1 MLLKIF
7 NCMITNYLK
16 ELLNDNECV
25 IIPEFGAF
33 ISKRHSATIDYATHR
48 FLPPYK
54 EIVFNDKLNNGD
66 DILVDFISKKENISK
81 EDSLIKIQNFVN
93 QAAAVLDVNNEFV
106 MEGLGKMRKFGNDYV
121 FEMNT
126 AENLLGDSF
135 GLTEFNYQPVF
146 RTETYQIIKEKI
158 VVEQKEKNT
167 DYTIAIESVEEV
179 AASTRRRPSLFK
191 TLAYTTIAFFMFF
204 VINWTTEK
212 SDSNLASWNPFL
224 YSSPNEFLIEIQ
236 NLRNSSMD
244 NGQQSTDNSLCSEIF
259 IDNGQQ
265 TTYNSLCSQLSD
277 FSLETVEE
285 VVAEVA
291 PEILDSSASQD
302 LRISELETTEEI
314 TIAEEVVEI
323 SNEEVVAEVTPEI
336 LDSSDPKDLN
346 SSTPEILKS
355 YYIVGGSF
363 QSDASAEKCLNSIKN
378 QGFENAS
385 TLDKNDK
392 GYIRVYYESFAEK
405 SDALIRLDEI
415 KSQYN
420 ESAWLLFQK

>member
-1 MLLKIF
+1 MLLKFF
-7 NCMITNYLK
+7 NCMITNCLK

-33 ISKRHSATIDYATHR
+33 ISKRHSATIDYANHR

-54 EIVFNDKLNNGD
+54 EIVFNNKLNNGD

-81 EDSLIKIQNFVN
+81 EDSLIRIQNFVN
-93 QAAAVLDVNNEFV
+93 KAVAILDVNNEFV

-121 FEMNT
+121 FEMNAT
-126 AENLLGDSF
+126 ENLLGDSF

-179 AASTRRRPSLFK
+179 ASSTRRRPSLFK
-191 TLAYTTIAFFMFF
+191 TLAYTTIAFFLLF
-204 VINWTTEK
+204 VINWTTDK
-212 SDSNLASWNPFL
+212 SDSNFASWNPFL

-236 NLRNSSMD
+236 KIKNSSMD
-244 NGQQSTDNSLCSEIF
+244 NGQQTTDNSLCSEVFIDNGQQTTDNSLCSEISL
-259 IDNGQQ
+259 DNGQQ
-265 TTYNSLCSQLSD
+265 TADNSLCSEISLDNEQQTTPQQLSN
-277 FSLETVEE
+277 
-285 VVAEVA
+285 
-291 PEILDSSASQD
+291 
-302 LRISELETTEEI
+302 SEPQQL
-314 TIAEEVVEI
+314 
-323 SNEEVVAEVTPEI
+323 TP
-336 LDSSDPKDLN
+336 
-346 SSTPEILKS
+346 

-363 QSDASAEKCLNSIKN
+363 QTETSAEKCLNSIKK

>member
-1 MLLKIF
+1 
-7 NCMITNYLK
+7 MITSYLR

-33 ISKRHSATIDYATHR
+33 ISKRHSATIDYANHR

-54 EIVFNDKLNNGD
+54 EIVFNNKLNNGD

-81 EDSLIKIQNFVN
+81 EDSLIRIQNFVN
-93 QAAAVLDVNNEFV
+93 KAVAILDVNNEFV
-106 MEGLGKMRKFGNDYV
+106 MDGLGKMRKFGNDYV
-121 FEMNT
+121 FEMNAT
-126 AENLLGDSF
+126 ENLLGDSF

-179 AASTRRRPSLFK
+179 ASSTRRRPSLFK
-191 TLAYTTIAFFMFF
+191 TLAYTTIAFFLLF
-204 VINWTTEK
+204 VINWTTDK
-212 SDSNLASWNPFL
+212 SDSNFASWNPFL

-236 NLRNSSMD
+236 KIKNSSMD
-244 NGQQSTDNSLCSEIF
+244 NGQQTTDNSLCSEVFIDNGQQTTDNSLCSEISL
-259 IDNGQQ
+259 DNGQQ
-265 TTYNSLCSQLSD
+265 TTDNSLCSEISLDNGQQTADNSLCSEISLDNEQQTTPQQLSN
-277 FSLETVEE
+277 
-285 VVAEVA
+285 
-291 PEILDSSASQD
+291 
-302 LRISELETTEEI
+302 SEPQQL
-314 TIAEEVVEI
+314 
-323 SNEEVVAEVTPEI
+323 TP
-336 LDSSDPKDLN
+336 
-346 SSTPEILKS
+346 

-363 QSDASAEKCLNSIKN
+363 QTEASAEKCLNSIKK

-415 KSQYN
+415 KSHYN

>member
-1 MLLKIF
+1 
-7 NCMITNYLK
+7 MITNCLK

-33 ISKRHSATIDYATHR
+33 ISKRHSATIDYANHR

-54 EIVFNDKLNNGD
+54 EIVFNNKLNNGD

-81 EDSLIKIQNFVN
+81 EDSLIRIQNFVN
-93 QAAAVLDVNNEFV
+93 KAVAILDVNNEFV

-121 FEMNT
+121 FEMNAT
-126 AENLLGDSF
+126 ENLLGDSF

-179 AASTRRRPSLFK
+179 ASSTRRRPSLFK
-191 TLAYTTIAFFMFF
+191 TLAYTTIAFFLLF
-204 VINWTTEK
+204 VINWTTDK
-212 SDSNLASWNPFL
+212 SDSNFASWNPFL

-236 NLRNSSMD
+236 KIKNSSMD
-244 NGQQSTDNSLCSEIF
+244 NGQQTTDNSLCSEVFIDNGQQTTDNSLCSEISL
-259 IDNGQQ
+259 DNGQQ
-265 TTYNSLCSQLSD
+265 TTDNSLCSEISLDNGQQTADNSLCSEISLDNEQQTTPQQLSN
-277 FSLETVEE
+277 
-285 VVAEVA
+285 
-291 PEILDSSASQD
+291 
-302 LRISELETTEEI
+302 SEPQQL
-314 TIAEEVVEI
+314 
-323 SNEEVVAEVTPEI
+323 TP
-336 LDSSDPKDLN
+336 
-346 SSTPEILKS
+346 

-363 QSDASAEKCLNSIKN
+363 QTETSAEKCLNSIKK